1 MLKKLTEN
9 WVLKLLSLAFALVL
23 WFFVMGEQ
31 RLERSYAVPLELI
44 NMPGGLMVAN
54 EIPSY
59 IEVRIS
65 GPRTL
70 LMNLRLEDVGISVD
84 LKDLQPGL
92 TTLKRLEERLNLPGP
107 LKVTRLSPSYI
118 DVKLDRVLARSMPVK
133 VELAGEP
140 ADGYRITG
148 VRTEPEKVIVEGA
161 KTELDKVKMVP
172 TEVVDVTGATD
183 DFTTVI
189 PLNYLGKYSHL
200 KGKLTVEVQITV
212 DRRH

>member
-212 DRRH
+212 DGRP